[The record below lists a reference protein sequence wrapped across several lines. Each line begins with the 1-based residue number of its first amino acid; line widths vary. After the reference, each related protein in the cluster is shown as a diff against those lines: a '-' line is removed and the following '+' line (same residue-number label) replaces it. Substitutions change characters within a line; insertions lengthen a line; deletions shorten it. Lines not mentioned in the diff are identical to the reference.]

1 MPAVSERNRF
11 SPNVTAVTLKSAAAW
26 ISSGVKSPS
35 GPMKI
40 DMDLSLIDSLSITTL
55 FVF

>member
-1 MPAVSERNRF
+1 MPAVSVRNRF

-40 DMDLSLIDSLSITTL
+40 DMDLSLIGSLSITTL
-55 FVF
+55 FVS